1 MRAGRDRIRRGAVVT
16 STVADAGARLRARI
30 ARAGHRTRIRSSVL
44 RTVPAVMAR
53 SLCAL
58 RRAPAPATVLVAT
71 LSIAVLASG
80 GCRRDM
86 QDAPRYDPYE
96 ASTFFKDGRA
106 SRHLVPGTVARGQ
119 LHEDVAF
126 YTGKSTDGFVD
137 ALPMPFTRA
146 VLDRGHERY
155 DIYCSPCHDRAG
167 TGGGMIVQRGY
178 KPPPSLHEARLR
190 AKPLGYF
197 FDVMTNGFGVMP
209 RYAPQ
214 VPPED
219 RWAIAAYVRALQLS
233 QHATVADVPEDER
246 GTLGTA
252 PVTAPGASGT
262 GGRQNVQPP
271 IGAGR
276 APGGAERGAGAD
288 APSVAAT
295 EGRGV
300 AD

>member
-1 MRAGRDRIRRGAVVT
+1 
-16 STVADAGARLRARI
+16 
-30 ARAGHRTRIRSSVL
+30 
-44 RTVPAVMAR
+44 MAR

-71 LSIAVLASG
+71 LSMVALAVG

-119 LHEDVAF
+119 LHEDVAL

-137 ALPMPFTRA
+137 ALPIPLTRD

-167 TGGGMIVQRGY
+167 TGSGMIVQRGY
-178 KPPPSLHEARLR
+178 KPPPSFHEAGLR

-214 VPPED
+214 VAPED

-233 QHATVADVPEDER
+233 QHATVADVPEGER
-246 GTLGTA
+246 AMLGTGA
-252 PVTAPGASGT
+252 IVAPGASGAGAANT
-262 GGRQNVQPP
+262 TRAEQPP
-271 IGAGR
+271 T
-276 APGGAERGAGAD
+276 APTQE
-288 APSVAAT
+288 PSNA
-295 EGRGV
+295 R
-300 AD
+300 